1 MSVQR
6 EPTVLIVADHEDTR
20 ALYVETLTAA
30 GCVVLA
36 PESYDEVVPLA
47 SETRIDVV
55 VLDIGLHASAFAIAE
70 RLAPLQNR
78 PRLIAVTD
86 LAPNGTSVERL
97 FDAFIVKPCL
107 PDDLVE
113 AVHEVMW
120 APVPDQD
127 LLIIARESVGVP
139 EVVQRFGDIGAR
151 VEIRVDQRH
160 GEGWRPANSS
170 AGDGRRRRD
179 RRARDVSERLRT
191 AGWVFVPGAQ
201 RS

>member
-6 EPTVLIVADHEDTR
+6 EPTVLIVADHEETR

-55 VLDIGLHASAFAIAE
+55 VLDIGLHASAFAVAE

-86 LAPNGTSVERL
+86 LAPTGTSVERL

-127 LLIIARESVGVP
+127 LLIIARESLGVP

>member
-55 VLDIGLHASAFAIAE
+55 VLDIGLHASAFAVAE

-86 LAPNGTSVERL
+86 LAPTGTSVERL

-113 AVHEVMW
+113 AVHEIMW

-160 GEGWRPANSS
+160 GERGRPANFS

>member
-6 EPTVLIVADHEDTR
+6 EPTVLIVADHEETR

-36 PESYDEVVPLA
+36 PESNDEVVPLA
-47 SETRIDVV
+47 SQTRIDVV

-70 RLAPLQNR
+70 RLAPLQHR

-86 LAPNGTSVERL
+86 FAPTGTSVERL

-120 APVPDQD
+120 AAVPDQD
-127 LLIIARESVGVP
+127 LLIISRDSVSGP
-139 EVVQRFGDIGAR
+139 EVLQRFGDIGAR
-151 VEIRVDQRH
+151 VEIRVDQRQ
-160 GEGWRPANSS
+160 GEPANSS
-170 AGDGRRRRD
+170 ASDERRRRD